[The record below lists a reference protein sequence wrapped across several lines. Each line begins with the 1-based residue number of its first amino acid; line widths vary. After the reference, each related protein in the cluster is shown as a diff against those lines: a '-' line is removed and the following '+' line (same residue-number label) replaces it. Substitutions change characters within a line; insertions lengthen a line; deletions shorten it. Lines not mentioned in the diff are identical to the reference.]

1 VSFWR
6 NTVRTQDR
14 LKQMTQHYRT
24 VGYDDG
30 YAGRPAKSKQVDYAQ
45 GWKRGQEAR
54 RAEGEL
60 G

>member
-14 LKQMTQHYRT
+14 LKQLEQHYRT

-30 YAGRPAKSKQVDYAQ
+30 YAGREAKSKQRDYQ
-45 GWKRGQEAR
+45 MGWKRGVEAR
-54 RAEGEL
+54 RAEGDL